1 MLQIIIDYVFIE
13 GPTAFFR
20 AGLVI
25 LRLLK
30 NEITNVR
37 DVSEFSQA
45 FDNKV
50 KAVVDIEKFRDRMR
64 SIYINNNLLEIC
76 RVKNIE
82 LKQNKFDESS
92 NQRVKGYDKCL
103 ESSVYCNWER
113 TAKFKEYND
122 HTIRVYS
129 LSENLKFNYFDPFKN
144 ASNVKSYDYLKSG
157 EDKGFMNEDRFS
169 TYVNKKDS
177 KLQGIRGSKGIGI
190 GNAKEVDLDDE
201 SILHQTYL
209 EKMISGNIRDRVS
222 IDDDPE
228 FRTGTATKMPNQE
241 DIGKIVTAKGQQM
254 SAIPKATFRSEKE
267 ALPTQSQEVSSVVPT
282 QRKNSGNSEINMLR
296 KLGSRL
302 IDLPKQY
309 FENQTPMHPDRTR
322 ITLAKLKKIER
333 SLVVARCAHI
343 CAYEKYEYMHREINQ
358 KVRDK
363 YFLIVNSILYRYLG
377 EGLKRLHEQTLKV
390 ISDGPKLTETTI
402 EGMKISHRTQRK
414 FPRMSLDKIPK
425 TLTRF
430 NSLETG
436 RKLVHTR
443 LIGSK
448 YLPDF
453 KDFQQYINPLSEVN
467 IQRPKRMSAINHT
480 ENHVQEIP
488 LEEFRTKYK
497 HAYNLDKE
505 ALKQDLL
512 RISKKSDLSEEH
524 PIRIETKSL

>member
-1 MLQIIIDYVFIE
+1 MLPIIIDYVFVE

-20 AGLVI
+20 TGLVL

-30 NEITNVR
+30 NEFVNVR
-37 DVSEFSQA
+37 DVSEFTQA

-64 SIYINNNLLEIC
+64 SVYINNNLLEIC

-92 NQRVKGYDKCL
+92 NQRVKGYEKCL

-113 TAKFKEYND
+113 NAKFKEYND

-144 ASNVKSYDYLKSG
+144 ASNVKSYDYLRRG
-157 EDKGFMNEDRFS
+157 EDKGFLNEDRFS
-169 TYVNKKDS
+169 TYVNKKDT
-177 KLQGIRGSKGIGI
+177 KLTSNRTSKGVA
-190 GNAKEVDLDDE
+190 NAKETDLEDE

-209 EKMISGNIRDRVS
+209 EKMISGNVRIRPS
-222 IDDDPE
+222 IDEDPE
-228 FRTGTATKMPNQE
+228 YRTGVTKQQAQE
-241 DIGKIVTAKGQQM
+241 EAGRSVTAIGQQAPAL
-254 SAIPKATFRSEKE
+254 SKLPKE
-267 ALPTQSQEVSSVVPT
+267 PVQPQSQDLSSPAPT
-282 QRKNSGNSEINMLR
+282 LRKNSSNSEVNMLR

-302 IDLPKQY
+302 IDLPKQH
-309 FENQTPMHPDRTR
+309 FENQTPLHPDQAR

-333 SLVVARCAHI
+333 NLVVARCAHI
-343 CAYEKYEYMHREINQ
+343 CAYEKYEYMHREMNQ

-377 EGLKRLHEQTLKV
+377 EGLKKLHEQTLKV
-390 ISDGPKLTETTI
+390 ISEGPKLTETTI
-402 EGMKISHRTQRK
+402 EGIKISHRTQRK

-425 TLTRF
+425 TLMRF

-443 LIGSK
+443 VLGAK

-453 KDFQQYINPLSEVN
+453 KDLHQYRHPFTEVDIKRPNRSSALNPGD
-467 IQRPKRMSAINHT
+467 T
-480 ENHVQEIP
+480 VQEIP
-488 LEEFRTKYK
+488 LEEFRVKYK

-512 RISKKSDLSEEH
+512 RLSKKSEFSEDH
-524 PIRIETKSL
+524 QTRIEMKSL